1 MSRNLS
7 SYQRRPCHILLQ
19 FRVGAGAG
27 MRRDCTYSQSARFR
41 LSTECLALIEELSG
55 FPNRRR
61 AEQLLPIQ
69 SEGDRPAY
77 SE

>member
-1 MSRNLS
+1 
-7 SYQRRPCHILLQ
+7 
-19 FRVGAGAG
+19 